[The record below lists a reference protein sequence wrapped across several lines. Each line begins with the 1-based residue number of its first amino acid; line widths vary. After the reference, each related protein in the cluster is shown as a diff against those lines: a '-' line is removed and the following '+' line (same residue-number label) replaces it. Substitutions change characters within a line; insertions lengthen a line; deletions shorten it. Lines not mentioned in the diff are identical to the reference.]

1 MSPIVYNPRMQGYQ
15 YQGPAAR
22 PLMMIAIGAVCISFA
37 PILVKAVEGAGI
49 GPTGIGMY
57 RCLIGAGLLFL
68 AALRRRDRL
77 LLPRKVMGLLA
88 LAGFI
93 FFLDLFVW
101 HRSILLAGAGMATIL
116 GNTQVFATAVLSLLL
131 FREKL
136 TGRFILAAAS
146 AMAGVVL
153 LVGIGSEVAFDG
165 RYIEGIVFGLLTG
178 IAYATFLITVRRVGN
193 IPGNGTNLTRIAWI
207 SLFSGLFL
215 SVAALVERDT
225 ALPPDLR
232 SWSLLFLLALVAQS
246 AGWVI
251 IARSLPRVSG
261 AIGGLLLLLQPVLA
275 TVWGAFLFQE
285 HLEPVQMIGATITLA
300 AIYAGSLRR

>member
-1 MSPIVYNPRMQGYQ
+1 VQDYQHQGTH
-15 YQGPAAR
+15 AR
-22 PLMMIAIGAVCISFA
+22 PLILIAVGAVCISFA
-37 PILVKAVEGAGI
+37 PVLVKAVDGAGL

-68 AALRRRDRL
+68 AALHRGDRL

-101 HRSILLAGAGMATIL
+101 HRSIILAGAGMATIL

-131 FREKL
+131 FRERL
-136 TGRFILAAAS
+136 SGRFIVAASS

-153 LVGIGSEVAFDG
+153 LVGIGSDVSFEG
-165 RYIEGIVFGLLTG
+165 RYLQGIVFGLLTG
-178 IAYATFLITVRRVGN
+178 IVYASFLITVRQVGR

-207 SLFSGLFL
+207 SLFAGLFL
-215 SVAALVERDT
+215 SVSAVVEGD
-225 ALPPDLR
+225 LGPPPDLKT
-232 SWSLLFLLALVAQS
+232 WSLLFLLALVAQS
-246 AGWVI
+246 VGWLM
-251 IARSLPRVSG
+251 IARSLPKVSG

-275 TVWGAFLFQE
+275 TAWGALLFRE
-285 HLEPVQMIGATITLA
+285 HLEPIQMIGAAITLV
-300 AIYAGSLRR
+300 AIYAGSLSR